1 MAYKDLIK
9 NMTKELSMFQKLGGN
24 IYAPKQ
30 ELPYYQRLRSAARS
44 YQREFGERIPYEKV
58 YADCGIKFDRNYYHF
73 TEFVNG
79 LSKVADEN
87 GFVDTIKTKKA
98 SPEETELKSYLNFH
112 AKEAGVS
119 PGEYLILMTDYRY
132 QSLTISGDYV
142 GYLQEKFNKA
152 YPDGM
157 VKNLKVENTNLYWA
171 LKHFQKYA
179 PVELSYNEALAFF
192 GMQNTSKHQP
202 LPFTQQPKF
211 TEQVAMEKLTEL
223 YPDRKVDD
231 IFSDQPKLYYNIVKL
246 AVKND
251 QTVSQ
256 WFDSHGISY
265 TQGNTVSRLSKF
277 QVDAKEH
284 EEKLLA
290 MKEEYLKDYN
300 LENADQIDLFRINL
314 EITKKIGQ
322 ELYGAKQEDEVLE
335 GPFTTTQENTE
346 TTAPVQPEQTIAI
359 VDNKQLTVL
368 TNANANEA
376 NCEQ

>member
-9 NMTKELSMFQKLGGN
+9 NMTKELSLFQKLGGN

-58 YADCGIKFDRNYYHF
+58 YADCGIKFDRDYYHF
-73 TEFVNG
+73 TEFIDG
-79 LSKVADEN
+79 LSKVADEK

-98 SPEETELKSYLNFH
+98 GPEQTELKSYLNFH
-112 AKEAGVS
+112 AKEAGVA

-142 GYLQEKFNKA
+142 SYLQEKFNKA

-157 VKNLKVENTNLYWA
+157 VQNLKADNTNLYWA

-202 LPFTQQPKF
+202 LPSSQSPKF
-211 TEQVAMEKLTEL
+211 TEQVAMEKLSEI
-223 YPDRKVDD
+223 YPDRKADN

-251 QTVSQ
+251 
-256 WFDSHGISY
+256 
-265 TQGNTVSRLSKF
+265 
-277 QVDAKEH
+277 
-284 EEKLLA
+284 
-290 MKEEYLKDYN
+290 
-300 LENADQIDLFRINL
+300 
-314 EITKKIGQ
+314 EIVI
-322 ELYGAKQEDEVLE
+322 
-335 GPFTTTQENTE
+335 
-346 TTAPVQPEQTIAI
+346 
-359 VDNKQLTVL
+359 
-368 TNANANEA
+368 
-376 NCEQ
+376 NCE